1 MVASGMCQKSRSGFF
16 VFCFA
21 VSVGS
26 SWQAPGNARPWPHV
40 SFSGIAKE
48 FQGNVGHPC
57 LNAFCR
63 LVLKD
68 LGIAPCSENLLTPLL
83 QFLRRGRGLCGVLLG
98 FWGQMSF
105 TLEAM
110 KRFEFCCF
118 LFHVASFD

>member
-1 MVASGMCQKSRSGFF
+1 MVASGMCQKRRSGFF

-26 SWQAPGNARPWPHV
+26 SWQALGNARPLPHV

-48 FQGNVGHPC
+48 FQGNVGPPR

-83 QFLRRGRGLCGVLLG
+83 QFFEEGKRIVRGSFRVLGTDELHPR
-98 FWGQMSF
+98 SNEK
-105 TLEAM
+105 L
-110 KRFEFCCF
+110 
-118 LFHVASFD
+118 

>member
-1 MVASGMCQKSRSGFF
+1 MVASGMCQKRGSGFF
-16 VFCFA
+16 AFCFA

-26 SWQAPGNARPWPHV
+26 SWQALGNARPWPHV

-48 FQGNVGHPC
+48 FQGNVGPPR

-63 LVLKD
+63 LILKD
-68 LGIAPCSENLLTPLL
+68 LGIAPPCSENLLTPLL

-105 TLEAM
+105 TL
-110 KRFEFCCF
+110 KQ
-118 LFHVASFD
+118 